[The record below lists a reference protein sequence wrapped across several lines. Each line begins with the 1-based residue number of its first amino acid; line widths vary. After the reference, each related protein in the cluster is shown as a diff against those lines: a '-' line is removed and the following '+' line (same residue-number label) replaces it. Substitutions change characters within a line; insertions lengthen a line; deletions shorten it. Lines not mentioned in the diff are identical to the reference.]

1 MPYKK
6 YPLLSKKKLKSGDA
20 PLTES
25 LIHNDTFAHP
35 FQSGSDFSSFL
46 ESLPNINAASD
57 FKQFVQNLRNA
68 RQKEKPIILGLG
80 SSVAQLGLNPI
91 IIDLMERG
99 WVSAIA
105 VESAFMINDFE
116 IALSGKI
123 APYTPNKPIQFSYFN
138 KDETGLFLNVALKDG
153 YDQNLG
159 AGEAVG
165 HYLISSSFSFNHF
178 SIFYKAYKLNIP
190 VTVHPA
196 IGMDFIHYHPKFD
209 GAIAGALTETD
220 FMLFSSVIS
229 MIGNGGIYIN
239 IQSPYILPGIFLNAL
254 SFCNGVDKE
263 VKQFH
268 TGIFKDGNCSHQME
282 YNIIDRSIMAGGRGY
297 KFEGSPEILFPMLA
311 AALLNTGNS

>member
-6 YPLLSKKKLKSGDA
+6 YPLLSKKKLKPGEVNSSQQ
-20 PLTES
+20 LF
-25 LIHNDTFAHP
+25 DTNYFAHP
-35 FQSGSDFSSFL
+35 FQSGSDFNSFL
-46 ESLPNINAASD
+46 ESLPNLNAASD
-57 FKQFVQNLRNA
+57 LKQFVQNVRNA
-68 RQKEKPIILGLG
+68 RQKDKPIILGLG
-80 SSVAQLGLNPI
+80 ASVAQLGLNPI

-99 WVSAIA
+99 WISAIA
-105 VESAFMINDFE
+105 VESTFMINDFE

-123 APYTPNKPIQFSYFN
+123 APYTRSKLIPSFYSN

-165 HYLISSSFSFNHF
+165 HYLISSSFSFNHY

-190 VTVHPA
+190 VTVHPV

-229 MIGNGGIYIN
+229 MIGTGGIYIN

-254 SFCNGVDKE
+254 SFCSGVDKE

-268 TGIFKDGNCSHQME
+268 TGIFKDGNCSHDME
-282 YNIIDRSIMAGGRGY
+282 DNIIDRSAIDGGRGY